1 MISGAPIRSNIL
13 RHNIA
18 IGPLMSVSNP
28 EFSESSL
35 LRPVEISRGDH
46 PQKKG
51 ASVVL
56 MFAAIGV
63 VFGDIGTSPLY
74 ALKECFS
81 AEHGIPF
88 STDAVYGVISMVFW
102 AFAIVVSLKYV
113 LFVMRA
119 NNHGEG
125 GILALMALA
134 LRTAPSGSKR
144 SLLII
149 MAGVFG
155 ACMFYGDA
163 IITPAISVLSAVEG
177 LEVISSELASYV
189 MPITI
194 SILVALFLIQKTGTD
209 VVGKLFGPI
218 MLIWFLT
225 IGLMGIYQVIEN
237 LAIFAAINP
246 MYAINFLIEHSLQ
259 GFIVLG
265 AVFLVLTGAEA
276 LYADM
281 GHFGLKPIRMGW
293 FFIVMPCLLLNYFGQ
308 GAMFLS
314 NPETISNPFFLMVPE
329 NFVLPLVFLATSATV
344 IASQAVISGAF
355 SMTSQAILLGFL
367 PRMKILHTSD
377 REIGQIYMPLVNW
390 ALLVLVVMVVL
401 AFKQSA
407 DLAAAYGIAVTT
419 TMIVTTFLA
428 AIVMRVVWRW
438 NTLLV
443 TLVIGAFLIVDL
455 AFLIANLL
463 KIMEGGWFPL
473 LLGAVCF
480 MFLMTWYQGRKI
492 LRQNAMSNGIAL
504 KGFIDVLIQHPP
516 HRVEGT
522 AVFLTAHVDYL
533 PVSFLHNLKH
543 NHVLHQRVFFL
554 KVSIWDVPY
563 VKEEERITLRDLD
576 NGIYVVRAVYGFNET
591 PDVSHIIELIE
602 KSSGLKF
609 DLMDTSFFLSR
620 DTIVSTEIPGMALWR
635 ERLFCWMYQNAGRQ
649 SDFFKIP
656 TNRLVEL
663 GAKVEI

>member
-1 MISGAPIRSNIL
+1 
-13 RHNIA
+13 
-18 IGPLMSVSNP
+18 MSVSNP

-35 LRPVEISRGDH
+35 LRPVEISRQEQVH
-46 PQKKG
+46 KKG
-51 ASVVL
+51 ASLSL
-56 MFAAIGV
+56 MLAAIGV

-81 AEHGIPF
+81 PDHGIPF

-102 AFAIVVSLKYV
+102 AFSIVVSLKYV

-134 LRTAPSGSKR
+134 LRTAPNGSKR
-144 SLLII
+144 ALLII

-177 LEVISSELASYV
+177 MEVISSDFTRFVIPVTIFILA
-189 MPITI
+189 
-194 SILVALFLIQKTGTD
+194 ILFFIQKRGTA
-209 VVGKLFGPI
+209 VVGNLFGPV
-218 MLIWFLT
+218 MLVWFAV
-225 IGLMGIYQVIEN
+225 IGLMGLNQVAQHP
-237 LAIFAAINP
+237 AIFAAVNP
-246 MYAINFLIEHSLQ
+246 LYAIQFLDQHALQ

-281 GHFGLKPIRMGW
+281 GHFGVKPIRMGW
-293 FFIVMPCLLLNYFGQ
+293 FFIVMPCLILNYFGQ
-308 GAMFLS
+308 GAMFLN
-314 NPETISNPFFLMVPE
+314 NPETIANPFFLMVPE
-329 NFVLPLVFLATSATV
+329 AFVFPLVILATVATV

-367 PRMKILHTSD
+367 PRMKIRHTSD

-390 ALLVLVVMVVL
+390 TLLVLVVAVVL
-401 AFKQSA
+401 AFKKSEN
-407 DLAAAYGIAVTT
+407 LAAAYGIAVTT
-419 TMIVTTFLA
+419 TMIATTFLA
-428 AIVMRVVWRW
+428 AIVMRVVWKW
-438 NTLLV
+438 SAVLV
-443 TLVIGAFLIVDL
+443 SIVIGAFLIVDF
-455 AFLIANLL
+455 AFLAANLL

-480 MFLMTWYQGRKI
+480 LFLMTWYQGRHL
-492 LRQNAMSNGIAL
+492 LRQRAVDEGIEL
-504 KGFIDVLIQHPP
+504 KGFIDALMINPP

-522 AVFLTAHVDYL
+522 AIFLTAHVDYL

-543 NHVLHQRVFFL
+543 NHVLHERVFFL

-563 VKEEERITLRDLD
+563 VKEEERITLRDLG
-576 NGIYVVRAVYGFNET
+576 NNIFIVRAVYGFNET
-591 PDVSHIIELIE
+591 PDMGNIIELIE

-609 DLMDTSFFLSR
+609 NLMETSFFLSR

-635 ERLFCWMYQNAGRQ
+635 ERLFSWMYQNAARQ
-649 SDFFKIP
+649 SDFFRIP
-656 TNRLVEL
+656 ANRLVEL

>member
-1 MISGAPIRSNIL
+1 
-13 RHNIA
+13 
-18 IGPLMSVSNP
+18 MSVSNP
-28 EFSESSL
+28 EFSDSSL
-35 LRPVEISRGDH
+35 LRPVEISRQDPGH
-46 PQKKG
+46 RKG
-51 ASVVL
+51 ASFTL
-56 MFAAIGV
+56 MLAAIGV

-81 AEHGIPF
+81 PEHGIPF

-134 LRTAPSGSKR
+134 LRTAPAGSKR

-177 LEVISSELASYV
+177 MEVMSPDFTRYV
-189 MPITI
+189 IPVTI
-194 SILVALFLIQKTGTD
+194 FILVILFVIQKTVTD
-209 VVGKLFGPI
+209 VVGKLFGPV
-218 MLIWFLT
+218 MLVWFAV
-225 IGLMGIYQVIEN
+225 IGLMGLHQVVQN
-237 LAIFAAINP
+237 PAIFEAINP
-246 MYAINFLIEHSLQ
+246 MYAIHFMDEHALQ

-281 GHFGLKPIRMGW
+281 GHFGARPIRMGW
-293 FFIVMPCLLLNYFGQ
+293 FFIVMPCLILNYFGQ

-314 NPETISNPFFLMVPE
+314 HPEAITNPFFLMVPE
-329 NFVLPLVFLATSATV
+329 GFVFPLVILATLATV

-355 SMTSQAILLGFL
+355 SMTSQAILLGFV
-367 PRMKILHTSD
+367 PRMKVRHTSD

-390 ALLVLVVMVVL
+390 TLLILVVAVVL
-401 AFKQSA
+401 AFKKSEN
-407 DLAAAYGIAVTT
+407 LAAAYGIAVTT

-443 TLVIGAFLIVDL
+443 TLVISAFLIVDL
-455 AFLIANLL
+455 AFLTANLL

-473 LLGAVCF
+473 LLGAACF
-480 MFLMTWYQGRKI
+480 LLLITWYQGRQL
-492 LRQNAMSNGIAL
+492 LRRRAVEEGIEL
-504 KGFIDVLIQHPP
+504 KGFIDVLMMNPP
-516 HRVEGT
+516 YRVEGT
-522 AVFLTAHVDYL
+522 AIFLTAHVDYL

-543 NHVLHQRVFFL
+543 NHVLHERVFFL

-563 VKEEERITLRDLD
+563 VKDEERITLRDLGH
-576 NGIYVVRAVYGFNET
+576 NIYVVRAVYGFNET
-591 PDVSHIIELIE
+591 PDMGKIIELIE
-602 KSSGLKF
+602 KSSGLQF
-609 DLMDTSFFLSR
+609 DLMNTSFFLSR

-656 TNRLVEL
+656 ANRLVEL

>member
-1 MISGAPIRSNIL
+1 
-13 RHNIA
+13 
-18 IGPLMSVSNP
+18 MSVSNP

-35 LRPVEISRGDH
+35 LRPVEISRGNNPH
-46 PQKKG
+46 KKG
-51 ASVVL
+51 ASVSL
-56 MFAAIGV
+56 MFAAIGI

-88 STDAVYGVISMVFW
+88 SSEAVFGVISMVFW
-102 AFAIVVSLKYV
+102 AFTIVVSLKYV
-113 LFVMRA
+113 MFVMRA

-134 LRTAPSGSKR
+134 LRTVPSNSKR
-144 SLLII
+144 SLMII

-177 LEVISSELASYV
+177 LEVISPDLTRFV
-189 MPITI
+189 LPITI
-194 SILVALFLIQKTGTD
+194 FILVALFLIQKTGTD

-218 MLIWFLT
+218 MMIWFIV
-225 IGLMGIYQVIEN
+225 IGLMGVYQVIHN
-237 LAIFAAINP
+237 PAIFAAINP
-246 MYAINFLIEHSLQ
+246 LFALQFLINHSLQ

-281 GHFGLKPIRMGW
+281 GHFGVKPIRMGW
-293 FFIVMPCLLLNYFGQ
+293 FLIVMPCLLLNYFGQ
-308 GAMFLS
+308 GAMFLN
-314 NPETISNPFFLMVPE
+314 NPETISNPFFLMVPDY
-329 NFVLPLVFLATSATV
+329 FVFPLVILATLATV

-355 SMTSQAILLGFL
+355 SMTSQAILLGFV
-367 PRMKILHTSD
+367 PRMKVLHTSD

-390 ALLVLVVMVVL
+390 SLLVLVVAVVL

-407 DLAAAYGIAVTT
+407 NLAAAYGIAVTT

-438 NTLLV
+438 NAFLV
-443 TLVIGAFLIVDL
+443 ALVIGSFLIVDL
-455 AFLIANLL
+455 AFLTANLL
-463 KIMEGGWFPL
+463 KIVEGGWFPL
-473 LLGAVCF
+473 LLGAFCF
-480 MFLMTWYQGRKI
+480 MLLMTWYQGRRI
-492 LRQNAMSNGIAL
+492 LRKNAMEGGIAL
-504 KGFIDVLIQHPP
+504 KGFIEVLMQHPP

-543 NHVLHQRVFFL
+543 NHILHERVIFL

-563 VKEEERITLRDLD
+563 VKEEERITLRDLG

-591 PDVSHIIELIE
+591 PDVSHVIELIE
-602 KSSGLKF
+602 KSSDLKF

-620 DTIVSTEIPGMALWR
+620 DTIIASKDIPGMAVWR

-656 TNRLVEL
+656 ANRLVEL

>member
-1 MISGAPIRSNIL
+1 
-13 RHNIA
+13 
-18 IGPLMSVSNP
+18 MSVSNP

-35 LRPVEISRGDH
+35 LRPVEISREDYPH
-46 PQKKG
+46 KKG
-51 ASVVL
+51 ASVTL
-56 MFAAIGV
+56 MLAAIGV

-81 AEHGIPF
+81 PDHGIPF
-88 STDAVYGVISMVFW
+88 SPTAVYGVISMVFW

-134 LRTAPSGSKR
+134 LRTAPVNSKR

-177 LEVISSELASYV
+177 MEVISSDFTRYV
-189 MPITI
+189 IPVTI
-194 SILVALFLIQKTGTD
+194 VILVMLFFIQKTGTA
-209 VVGKLFGPI
+209 VVGNLFGPV
-218 MLIWFLT
+218 MLVWFAV
-225 IGLMGIYQVIEN
+225 IGLMGLNQVIEN
-237 LAIFAAINP
+237 PLIFAAINP
-246 MYAINFLIEHSLQ
+246 MYAFKFMEEHSLQ

-281 GHFGLKPIRMGW
+281 GHFGVKPIRMGW
-293 FFIVMPCLLLNYFGQ
+293 FFIVMPCLILNYFGQ
-308 GAMFLS
+308 GAMFLN
-314 NPETISNPFFLMVPE
+314 NPETITNPFFLMVPE
-329 NFVLPLVFLATSATV
+329 AFVFPLVILATVATV

-355 SMTSQAILLGFL
+355 SMTSQAILLGFV
-367 PRMKILHTSD
+367 PRMKVRHTSD

-390 ALLVLVVMVVL
+390 TLLVLVIAVVL
-401 AFKQSA
+401 AFKKSEN
-407 DLAAAYGIAVTT
+407 LAAAYGIAVTT

-438 NTLLV
+438 NALLV
-443 TLVIGAFLIVDL
+443 TLVIGSFLVVDFAFL
-455 AFLIANLL
+455 AANLL

-473 LLGAVCF
+473 LLGAACF
-480 MFLMTWYQGRKI
+480 LLLMTWYQGRQL
-492 LRQNAMSNGIAL
+492 LRQNAVNNGIHL
-504 KGFIDVLIQHPP
+504 KEFIDSLMKHPP

-543 NHVLHQRVFFL
+543 NHVLHERVFFL

-563 VKEEERITLRDLD
+563 VKDEERITLRELGH
-576 NGIYVVRAVYGFNET
+576 NIYVVRAVYGFNET
-591 PDVSHIIELIE
+591 PDMGNIIELIE

-609 DLMDTSFFLSR
+609 DLMNTSFFLSR
-620 DTIVSTEIPGMALWR
+620 DTIVSTEIPGMAMWR
-635 ERLFCWMYQNAGRQ
+635 ERLFSWMYQNAGRQ

-656 TNRLVEL
+656 ANRLVEL

>member
-1 MISGAPIRSNIL
+1 
-13 RHNIA
+13 
-18 IGPLMSVSNP
+18 MSVSNP
-28 EFSESSL
+28 EFSDSSL
-35 LRPVEISRGDH
+35 LRPVDISRENNPH
-46 PQKKG
+46 KNG
-51 ASVVL
+51 ASISL
-56 MFAAIGV
+56 MFAAIGI

-88 STDAVYGVISMVFW
+88 SPDAVYGVISMVFW
-102 AFAIVVSLKYV
+102 AFAVVVSLKYV

-144 SLLII
+144 ASMII

-177 LEVISSELASYV
+177 LEVISSDLTRFV
-189 MPITI
+189 LPITI
-194 SILVALFLIQKTGTD
+194 FILAALFFIQKTGTD

-218 MLIWFLT
+218 MMIWFIT
-225 IGLMGIYQVIEN
+225 IGLMGIHQVIQN
-237 LAIFAAINP
+237 PAIFAAINP
-246 MYAINFLIEHSLQ
+246 IYAVGFLIEHSLQ

-281 GHFGLKPIRMGW
+281 GHFGAKPIRMGW

-308 GAMFLS
+308 GAMFLN

-329 NFVLPLVFLATSATV
+329 TFVLPLVILATLATV

-355 SMTSQAILLGFL
+355 SMTSQAILLGFV
-367 PRMKILHTSD
+367 PRMKVRHTSD

-390 ALLVLVVMVVL
+390 TLLVLVIVVVL
-401 AFKQSA
+401 AFKKSEN
-407 DLAAAYGIAVTT
+407 LAAAYGIAVTT

-428 AIVMRVVWRW
+428 AIVMRIVWRW
-438 NTLLV
+438 NTWLV
-443 TLVIGAFLIVDL
+443 TLVISAFLIVDL
-455 AFLIANLL
+455 AFLTANLL
-463 KIMEGGWFPL
+463 KILEGGWFPL
-473 LLGAVCF
+473 LLGAICF
-480 MFLMTWYQGRKI
+480 MVLMTWYQGRQI
-492 LRQNAMSNGIAL
+492 LRHNAVNNGIEL
-504 KGFIDVLIQHPP
+504 KGFIDVLMQHPP

-543 NHVLHQRVFFL
+543 NHVLHERVFFL

-563 VKEEERITLRDLD
+563 VKDEERITLRDLG

-591 PDVSHIIELIE
+591 PDMGHIIELIE

-620 DTIVSTEIPGMALWR
+620 DTIVSSSDVAGMAVWR

-656 TNRLVEL
+656 ANRLVEL

>member
-1 MISGAPIRSNIL
+1 
-13 RHNIA
+13 
-18 IGPLMSVSNP
+18 MSVSNP

-35 LRPVEISRGDH
+35 LRPVEVSREHDPH
-46 PQKKG
+46 KKG
-51 ASVVL
+51 ASVSL
-56 MFAAIGV
+56 MFAAIGI

-134 LRTAPSGSKR
+134 LRTAPAGSKR

-163 IITPAISVLSAVEG
+163 VITPAISVLSAVEG
-177 LEVISSELASYV
+177 LEVISPDLVRYV

-194 SILVALFLIQKTGTD
+194 FILAALFLIQKTGTD

-218 MLIWFLT
+218 MMLWFIA
-225 IGLMGIYQVIEN
+225 IGLMGIHQVVQN
-237 LAIFAAINP
+237 PAIFTAINP
-246 MYAINFLIEHSLQ
+246 LFAIRFLVEHSLQ

-314 NPETISNPFFLMVPE
+314 HPDTISNPFFLMVPDS
-329 NFVLPLVFLATSATV
+329 FVLPLIILATLATV

-355 SMTSQAILLGFL
+355 SMTSQAILLGFM
-367 PRMKILHTSD
+367 PRMKVLHTSD

-390 ALLVLVVMVVL
+390 VLLFLVIVVVL
-401 AFKQSA
+401 AFKKSEN
-407 DLAAAYGIAVTT
+407 LAAAYGIAVTT
-419 TMIVTTFLA
+419 TMIITTFLA

-438 NTLLV
+438 NTFLV
-443 TLVIGAFLIVDL
+443 TLVITAFLVVDF
-455 AFLIANLL
+455 AFLTANLL
-463 KIMEGGWFPL
+463 KILEGGWFPL
-473 LLGAVCF
+473 LLGAICF
-480 MFLMTWYQGRKI
+480 IILMTWYQGRQI
-492 LRQNAMSNGIAL
+492 LSQNAKNNGIEL
-504 KGFIDVLIQHPP
+504 KGFIDVLMLHPP

-543 NHVLHQRVFFL
+543 NHILHERVFFL

-563 VKEEERITLRDLD
+563 VKDEERITLRDLG
-576 NGIYVVRAVYGFNET
+576 NGIYVVRAVFGFNET
-591 PDVSHIIELIE
+591 PDVGRIIELIE
-602 KSSGLKF
+602 ESSGLKF

-620 DTIVSTEIPGMALWR
+620 DTIVSTALPGMALWR
-635 ERLFCWMYQNAGRQ
+635 EKLFCWMYQNAGRQ

-656 TNRLVEL
+656 ANRLVEL

>member
-1 MISGAPIRSNIL
+1 
-13 RHNIA
+13 
-18 IGPLMSVSNP
+18 MSLSNP

-35 LRPVEISRGDH
+35 LRPVEVSRVGGEH
-46 PQKKG
+46 PKG
-51 ASVVL
+51 VSLSL
-56 MFAAIGV
+56 MIAAIGV

-81 AEHGIPF
+81 PDHGIPF
-88 STDAVYGVISMVFW
+88 SPDAVYGVISMVFW

-113 LFVMRA
+113 MFVMRA

-149 MAGVFG
+149 MTGVFG

-177 LEVISSELASYV
+177 MEVISSDFTRFVIPATIVILALLF
-189 MPITI
+189 
-194 SILVALFLIQKTGTD
+194 ILQKTGTS
-209 VVGKLFGPI
+209 VVGNLFGPV
-218 MLIWFLT
+218 MVLWFAV
-225 IGLMGIYQVIEN
+225 IGLMGLYQIIMNPVIIT
-237 LAIFAAINP
+237 AVNP
-246 MYAINFLIEHSLQ
+246 LHAYHFMQEHALQ

-281 GHFGLKPIRMGW
+281 GHFGVRPIRMSW
-293 FFIVMPCLLLNYFGQ
+293 FLIVMPCLVLNYFGQ
-308 GAMFLS
+308 GAMFL
-314 NPETISNPFFLMVPE
+314 NHPEAISNPFFLMVPE
-329 NFVLPLVFLATSATV
+329 GFVLPLVILATIATV

-355 SMTSQAILLGFL
+355 SMTSQAILLGFV
-367 PRMKILHTSD
+367 PRMKVSHTSD

-390 ALLVLVVMVVL
+390 VLLILVVAVVL
-401 AFKQSA
+401 AFKKSEN
-407 DLAAAYGIAVTT
+407 LAAAYGIAVTT
-419 TMIVTTFLA
+419 TMITTTLLA

-438 NTLLV
+438 NTFLV
-443 TLVIGAFLIVDL
+443 TLVIGSFLVVDL
-455 AFLIANLL
+455 AFLAANML
-463 KIMEGGWFPL
+463 KILEGGWFPL
-473 LLGAVCF
+473 LLGACCF
-480 MFLMTWYQGRKI
+480 LLLMTWYQGRQI
-492 LRQNAMSNGIAL
+492 LRKRAVAEGIQL
-504 KGFIDVLIQHPP
+504 KSFIEVLLKNPP

-543 NHVLHQRVFFL
+543 NHVLHERVFFL
-554 KVSIWDVPY
+554 KVSIWDVPR
-563 VKEEERITLRDLD
+563 VKDEERITLVDLG
-576 NGIYVVRAVYGFNET
+576 NNIYVVRAVYGFNET
-591 PDVSHIIELIE
+591 PDMGQILSLIE
-602 KSSGLKF
+602 DNSGLKF
-609 DLMDTSFFLSR
+609 DLMSTSFFLSR
-620 DTIVSTEIPGMALWR
+620 DTIVPTAIPGMAIWR
-635 ERLFCWMYQNAGRQ
+635 EALFAWMYQNAARQ

-656 TNRLVEL
+656 ANRLVEL